1 MRGTGDQLITQDSYA
16 VDSIRPKCI
25 ELQRMCDQYK
35 SLLRRRREMLNKS
48 HDLQDRI
55 DKVRGQRFLR
65 FQPTVGSS
73 CIPVFLFYVNSV
85 ILPFRIKLNIR
96 YKKSWASIFFC
107 NFLCCIQGYIHPN
120 FIFRPF
126 LPLCQQAN
134 PKQFLKYHIV
144 EINSEEMFTTVWK
157 IKAKCKICEEL
168 TLLLILCK
176 YIF

>member
-65 FQPTVGSS
+65 FQLTVGSS
-73 CIPVFLFYVNSV
+73 SIPVFLFYVNSV
-85 ILPFRIKLNIR
+85 ILPFWIKWQNI
-96 YKKSWASIFFC
+96 KKSWASIFFC
-107 NFLCCIQGYIHPN
+107 NFICCKQGYIHPN

-134 PKQFLKYHIV
+134 PKQFLNYCNI
-144 EINSEEMFTTVWK
+144 EINWREKFTTVWK
-157 IKAKCKICEEL
+157 IKARCKICVH
-168 TLLLILCK
+168 ILN
-176 YIF
+176 YR

>member
-65 FQPTVGSS
+65 FQPTVDLVCFCS
-73 CIPVFLFYVNSV
+73 
-85 ILPFRIKLNIR
+85 
-96 YKKSWASIFFC
+96 FC
-107 NFLCCIQGYIHPN
+107 NFICCIQWYICPK

-126 LPLCQQAN
+126 LPLCQQEN
-134 PKQFLKYHIV
+134 PKQFLNYHIV
-144 EINSEEMFTTVWK
+144 EMEEMFTTVWK

-168 TLLLILCK
+168 MLLLILCR

>member
-96 YKKSWASIFFC
+96 YKKSWASIFFVISYAVYRDIFTQTLFFALFSLFVSRQIQN
-107 NFLCCIQGYIHPN
+107 NF
-120 FIFRPF
+120 
-126 LPLCQQAN
+126 
-134 PKQFLKYHIV
+134 
-144 EINSEEMFTTVWK
+144 
-157 IKAKCKICEEL
+157 
-168 TLLLILCK
+168 
-176 YIF
+176 

>member
-55 DKVRGQRFLR
+55 DKVRGQGFLR

-96 YKKSWASIFFC
+96 YKKS
-107 NFLCCIQGYIHPN
+107 
-120 FIFRPF
+120 
-126 LPLCQQAN
+126 
-134 PKQFLKYHIV
+134 
-144 EINSEEMFTTVWK
+144 
-157 IKAKCKICEEL
+157 
-168 TLLLILCK
+168 
-176 YIF
+176 

>member
-65 FQPTVGSS
+65 FQPTVDLV
-73 CIPVFLFYVNSV
+73 VFVDFVISYAVYSDIFAPNLFFA
-85 ILPFRIKLNIR
+85 PFSLFVSRKIQN
-96 YKKSWASIFFC
+96 
-107 NFLCCIQGYIHPN
+107 NF
-120 FIFRPF
+120 
-126 LPLCQQAN
+126 
-134 PKQFLKYHIV
+134 
-144 EINSEEMFTTVWK
+144 
-157 IKAKCKICEEL
+157 
-168 TLLLILCK
+168 
-176 YIF
+176 